1 MDLVYFNGNILPATT
16 PLFPA
21 SHRGLRYGDGLF
33 ETMRCAN
40 GKIPFLPLH
49 IERLQ
54 AGMKALGMEQPSA
67 FGIPFFEKEIKKILP
82 ATENA
87 RVRLTLTRK
96 GGGTYTPETDAVDF
110 LIEATPL
117 QLLPP
122 AIAQS
127 GFLKDFPISPS
138 PWSAYKTANSLPYV
152 LASRAKKERGWEEG
166 VLLNQAG
173 RVADAC
179 HSNVFAV
186 MKGVLCT
193 PPVAEGALAGILR
206 SAIVQLWGKDLEIRP
221 IEVREL
227 LEADEIWFTNAVQG
241 IRRVENFEGKRLK
254 NAHRREFFA
263 ALEGLWKDGVPNS
276 YRWINR

>member
-1 MDLVYFNGNILPATT
+1 MNSINFNGNILPATT
-16 PLFPA
+16 PLFPV

-33 ETMRCAN
+33 ETMRSVA
-40 GKIPFLPLH
+40 GEIPFLPLH
-49 IERLQ
+49 IERLHV
-54 AGMKALGMEQPSA
+54 GMKALGMEQPLR
-67 FGIPFFEKEIKKILP
+67 FDVPFFEEEIKKVLP
-82 ATENA
+82 AAENA

-127 GFLKDFPISPS
+127 GFLKDFPIAPS
-138 PWSAYKTANSLPYV
+138 PWSAYKTANSLPYI

-179 HSNVFAV
+179 HSNVFV
-186 MKGVLCT
+186 VLKGVLHT
-193 PPVAEGALAGILR
+193 PPVAEGALAGIMR
-206 SAIVQLWGKDLEIRP
+206 SAIIQIAGKDLKIRP
-221 IEVREL
+221 IETHEL

-276 YRWINR
+276 YRWINP